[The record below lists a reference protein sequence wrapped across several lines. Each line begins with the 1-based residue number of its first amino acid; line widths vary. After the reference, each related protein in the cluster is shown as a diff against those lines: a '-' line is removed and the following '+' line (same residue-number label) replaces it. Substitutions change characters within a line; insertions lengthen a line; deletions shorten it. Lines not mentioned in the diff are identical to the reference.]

1 MYAIEESKDVNRGQ
15 LKYFGANL
23 NPVERNKAK
32 LQITG
37 LLDTMIDAKE
47 YGSILS
53 VENYEWELLHL
64 FVESIESD
72 GQMTL
77 DTIGIDQTQ
86 YKLASLVEIVKILS
100 HKYDVVVTNP
110 PYMSSK
116 SMSSKLLKY
125 VTGNYPDTK
134 FDLFSVFIEKG
145 LKTVK
150 SNGFSCMVT
159 MQSWMFLSSFEKMRK
174 QLLMSNTIDN
184 LLHMGNAVMGI
195 AFGTAVSTIR
205 KNHILGYNA
214 HFTYVENKDIDESGT
229 PYIFPIESE
238 RNVVSKADAFV
249 RIPAMPIAYW
259 ATDAML
265 QNFVDYPAIGK
276 IYDLKQGLITANNE
290 RFLRQWSEVDFNKF
304 IFDAQSVD
312 EFVEK
317 KGKWLPYNKGGK
329 YRKWYGNNEFV
340 VNWEN
345 AGFEI
350 RNYRDKSG
358 KLLSRPQNIQYFTK
372 EGASWS
378 IITNGNFSLR
388 YTPVGFGFDARG
400 SMMFS
405 NSYDIKYALA
415 LMCSN
420 VAKAYLDFLSPTV
433 SFEVG
438 SISKVPFI
446 YSKENAERIVSL
458 STKNIELVKEDWDS
472 FETSWNFQMHP
483 FVKAARFYA
492 RNGEHMTIAQAYED
506 WKAVTERRFDTL
518 KHNEEMLNKLFIKI
532 YSMDNDIDA
541 SVEEKDISIRKAQL
555 NRDVQSLISYAVGCM
570 FGRYSLDEPGII
582 YAGGKWN
589 QDRYNIFIPDSDNCI
604 PVTDEEYLE
613 DDIVGRF
620 CDWIK
625 TVFSEDCFE
634 ENLEYIANA
643 LGNKGATSREV
654 IRNYFLNDFFKN
666 HCAMYSGTVGKR
678 PIYWLF
684 DSGKQNGFKALV
696 YMHRW
701 NADTVGNLRVEYL
714 HKMQHTYEREIVR
727 MQEIID
733 NSCDSREVSKATKR
747 KDKLQKQL
755 KETKDYDAMLAHI
768 ALARIEIDLDD
779 GVKVNYEKVQ
789 TGRDGKKMQILAK
802 I

>member
-1 MYAIEESKDVNRGQ
+1 M
-15 LKYFGANL
+15 
-23 NPVERNKAK
+23 
-32 LQITG
+32 
-37 LLDTMIDAKE
+37 
-47 YGSILS
+47 
-53 VENYEWELLHL
+53 
-64 FVESIESD
+64 
-72 GQMTL
+72 
-77 DTIGIDQTQ
+77 
-86 YKLASLVEIVKILS
+86 
-100 HKYDVVVTNP
+100 
-110 PYMSSK
+110 
-116 SMSSKLLKY
+116 
-125 VTGNYPDTK
+125 
-134 FDLFSVFIEKG
+134 
-145 LKTVK
+145 
-150 SNGFSCMVT
+150 
-159 MQSWMFLSSFEKMRK
+159 
-174 QLLMSNTIDN
+174 
-184 LLHMGNAVMGI
+184 
-195 AFGTAVSTIR
+195 
-205 KNHILGYNA
+205 GYNA

-458 STKNIELVKEDWDS
+458 STKI
-472 FETSWNFQMHP
+472 
-483 FVKAARFYA
+483 
-492 RNGEHMTIAQAYED
+492 
-506 WKAVTERRFDTL
+506 
-518 KHNEEMLNKLFIKI
+518 LN
-532 YSMDNDIDA
+532 
-541 SVEEKDISIRKAQL
+541 
-555 NRDVQSLISYAVGCM
+555 
-570 FGRYSLDEPGII
+570 
-582 YAGGKWN
+582 
-589 QDRYNIFIPDSDNCI
+589 
-604 PVTDEEYLE
+604 
-613 DDIVGRF
+613 
-620 CDWIK
+620 
-625 TVFSEDCFE
+625 
-634 ENLEYIANA
+634 
-643 LGNKGATSREV
+643 
-654 IRNYFLNDFFKN
+654 
-666 HCAMYSGTVGKR
+666 
-678 PIYWLF
+678 
-684 DSGKQNGFKALV
+684 
-696 YMHRW
+696 
-701 NADTVGNLRVEYL
+701 
-714 HKMQHTYEREIVR
+714 
-727 MQEIID
+727 
-733 NSCDSREVSKATKR
+733 
-747 KDKLQKQL
+747 
-755 KETKDYDAMLAHI
+755 
-768 ALARIEIDLDD
+768 
-779 GVKVNYEKVQ
+779 
-789 TGRDGKKMQILAK
+789 
-802 I
+802 